1 MQYGMVCYCQCQ
13 ILCLVCVGCLGEFD
27 FCDVVIVVE
36 FDCVIDMEIVVFVGD
51 DYIIIVVIVYFVG
64 FVCQVCSY
72 GVGNG

>member
-1 MQYGMVCYCQCQ
+1 M
-13 ILCLVCVGCLGEFD
+13 GCLGEFD

-64 FVCQVCSY
+64 FVC
-72 GVGNG
+72 